1 MARLKLNLP
10 TGASVEKP
18 VITCFNVEDKS
29 YLILDAE
36 NIGSMGLPIILVCK
50 IENNKVTKIT
60 DAAEWQKAK
69 DYLKG
74 IIAGNSMNY
83 IAVPNEIAAD
93 EVYYTQLTLPVAS
106 FDVIK
111 NAYKVEGAAEEAAP
125 VVEPIAESAPVIE
138 PVVADITPVAPVANE
153 EAINPAEPVINI
165 EMPSAASVEPIV
177 SVVPEAPVIP
187 ETPITPAA
195 PVSDPVVSVV
205 DTPAVE
211 NTSSNSEIDFTESKE
226 AFMKACENMF
236 DALVAKF
243 QAQLDSKK

>member
-1 MARLKLNLP
+1 MAKVKLNLP

-18 VITCFNVEDKS
+18 VVTCFEVDSKK

-50 IENNKVTKIT
+50 IENDTVKKIVDPT
-60 DAAEWQKAK
+60 EWQQAK

-83 IAVPNEIAAD
+83 VSVGTEISAD

-111 NAYKVEGAAEEAAP
+111 NSYKVE
-125 VVEPIAESAPVIE
+125 E
-138 PVVADITPVAPVANE
+138 PVVVEQPVSAEPVVPVMEPVVPEVTPVAPVST
-153 EAINPAEPVINI
+153 EPV
-165 EMPSAASVEPIV
+165 MPEIPAVEPTPVV
-177 SVVPEAPVIP
+177 SIEPVSPVIPDAPIIPEAPIAPTEPVIP
-187 ETPITPAA
+187 EVPTVDDVATAA
-195 PVSDPVVSVV
+195 DG
-205 DTPAVE
+205 
-211 NTSSNSEIDFTESKE
+211 IDFAESKE

-236 DALVAKF
+236 DALVSKF
-243 QAQLDSKK
+243 QAELDKK

>member
-1 MARLKLNLP
+1 MARVKLNLP
-10 TGASVEKP
+10 TGVSVEKP
-18 VITCFNVEDKS
+18 VITCFDVEGNK

-111 NAYKVEGAAEEAAP
+111 NAYKVENAVEQPIETVP
-125 VVEPIAESAPVIE
+125 VME
-138 PVVADITPVAPVANE
+138 PVMPDITPVVPTMNE
-153 EAINPAEPVINI
+153 EVVNPTAPVINI
-165 EMPSAASVEPIV
+165 EAPAAVEPVV

-187 ETPITPAA
+187 EAPITP
-195 PVSDPVVSVV
+195 VSPASEPAVSVIE
-205 DTPAVE
+205 TPVTE
-211 NTSSNSEIDFTESKE
+211 TSNNSEIDFSESKE

-236 DALVAKF
+236 YALVAKF